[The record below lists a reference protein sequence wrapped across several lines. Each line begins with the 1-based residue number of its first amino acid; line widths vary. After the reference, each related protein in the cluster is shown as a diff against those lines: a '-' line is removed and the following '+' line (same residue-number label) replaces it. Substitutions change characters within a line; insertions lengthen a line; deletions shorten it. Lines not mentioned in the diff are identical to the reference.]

1 MVVVVMQIRP
11 LRRRAQQGAALVIG
25 MILLLVLT
33 LLAISGMNAAT
44 TEFVMAG
51 NEQYHN
57 NAFQA
62 AEVGVQR
69 AMATSLFDPD
79 TPEPAFAAAVPG
91 SPSDSYSALV
101 VYQNKTPGALYYTY
115 SANTV
120 DTYHFE
126 VQSTG
131 TGVRG
136 ATAVNDQ
143 GVAQIGPKSPTMGCG
158 AGLAAPCT
166 LQ

>member
-1 MVVVVMQIRP
+1 MNRI
-11 LRRRAQQGAALVIG
+11 LSL
-25 MILLLVLT
+25 ILLLVLT
-33 LLAISGMNAAT
+33 WLAMSGMNAAT

-57 NAFQA
+57 DAFQA
-62 AEVGVQR
+62 AEVGVQQ
-69 AMATSLFDPD
+69 AIATSLFDPD
-79 TPEPAFAAAVPG
+79 TAQPPFAGAVPG
-91 SPSDSYSALV
+91 APNNSYSAV
-101 VYQNKTPGALYYTY
+101 VAYQNKTPGALYYTY

-136 ATAVNDQ
+136 STAVNNQ
-143 GVAQIGPKSPTMGCG
+143 GIAQIGPKSPTMGCG
-158 AGLAAPCT
+158 AGSAPPCT

>member
-1 MVVVVMQIRP
+1 MRSALHSGSGYP
-11 LRRRAQQGAALVIG
+11 RRQRGAALIIG
-25 MILLLVLT
+25 LMLLLVLT

-51 NEQYHN
+51 NEQYHA

-62 AEVGVQR
+62 AEFGIAQ
-69 AMATSLFDPD
+69 AIATSNFDPD
-79 TPEPAFAAAVPG
+79 TPDPPFVGAVTG
-91 SPSDSYSALV
+91 SPNDNFNAV
-101 VYQNKTPGALYYTY
+101 VAYQNKTPGALYYTY

-131 TGVRG
+131 TSVRN
-136 ATAVNDQ
+136 ARAVNAQ
-143 GVAQIGPKSPTMGCG
+143 GVAEIGPKSPVRGCNS
-158 AGLAAPCT
+158 APPCT